1 MDAKKEKEFKDLLLQ
16 YSQELAKENRQK
28 IDEKIWSLF
37 GEKKAVMI
45 TDMSGFTV
53 LTERYGP
60 VHYLSMI
67 RRMQM
72 TTDPILKSHHGMVV
86 KFEADTCFAVFDEPK
101 HAVQAAIALNLAF
114 DAANILTPDEL
125 DIKISCGIDFGDILL
140 IDGDDMFGQPVN
152 LASKLGEDIAETGQ
166 ILITKNAMS
175 MVPKELDIKSTPV
188 KHAISKVEIEG
199 FEINYR

>member
-1 MDAKKEKEFKDLLLQ
+1 
-16 YSQELAKENRQK
+16 
-28 IDEKIWSLF
+28 
-37 GEKKAVMI
+37 
-45 TDMSGFTV
+45 
-53 LTERYGP
+53 
-60 VHYLSMI
+60 
-67 RRMQM
+67 
-72 TTDPILKSHHGMVV
+72 MVV
-86 KFEADTCFAVFDEPK
+86 KFEADNCFAVFDEPK